1 MDNIIALNIIFENGD
16 EMLINK
22 KELKDFCICN
32 IDEKGNEI
40 PYESTIIKNKL
51 YANFL
56 LLNLNSDVL
65 SPDKKHRLK
74 AKNDITELMVIF
86 RNNKFVKF
94 VVASN
99 ANPFAAYY
107 HNDYEYVYD
116 KDNSLG
122 LLLSQY
128 NIKYKEN
135 LFV

>member
-1 MDNIIALNIIFENGD
+1 MDNIVALNIIFENGE

-32 IDEKGNEI
+32 IDENGNEI
-40 PYESTIIKNKL
+40 PYESTVIKNKL

-56 LLNLNSDVL
+56 LLNLNNEVL
-65 SPDKKHRLK
+65 SADKRQRLK

-86 RNNKFVKF
+86 RNNKFIKF
-94 VVASN
+94 IVASN
-99 ANPFAAYY
+99 ANPFANYY
-107 HNDYEYVYD
+107 HNDLEYIV
-116 KDNSLG
+116 DNDSSFG
-122 LLLSQY
+122 LLLSEY